1 VLLSAAVLAVLMAP
15 QAWAHVAIVLTIVE
29 PAAGAEVEPDVTI
42 VIHAQPT
49 IGGVDSTRFT
59 LDVDGRAVPGQTDRL
74 IRVNQDVRVP
84 LTGLTTG
91 RHVATIRYRPH
102 TDEPETTNEV
112 AFVVR
117 EPGGEGLPIS
127 LVAALAGVAL
137 VGGLVV
143 WRRLTPRR

>member
-1 VLLSAAVLAVLMAP
+1 MAS

-29 PAAGAEVEPDVTI
+29 PSAGEEVGPDVAV

-59 LDVDGRAVPGQTDRL
+59 LEADGRALPAQTDRV
-74 IRVNQDVRVP
+74 IRVNEDVRVR
-84 LTGLTTG
+84 LTGLAPG
-91 RHVATIRYRPH
+91 RHVVTVRYRPH
-102 TDEPETTNEV
+102 VDEPETTNEV

-117 EPGGEGLPIS
+117 EPGDRGLPIS
-127 LVAALAGVAL
+127 LVAALAVVAV

>member
-1 VLLSAAVLAVLMAP
+1 
-15 QAWAHVAIVLTIVE
+15 VAIVLTIVE
-29 PAAGAEVEPDVTI
+29 PAAGAEVGPDLTI

-49 IGGVDSTRFT
+49 IGGVDSTRYT
-59 LDVDGRAVPGQTDRL
+59 LQVDGRAVAGRTDQV
-74 IRVNQDVRVP
+74 IRVNQDVRVAV
-84 LTGLTTG
+84 TGLAPG
-91 RHVATIRYRPH
+91 RHVATIRYRPD

-117 EPGGEGLPIS
+117 DAGDEGLPIP

-137 VGGLVV
+137 VGGFTL